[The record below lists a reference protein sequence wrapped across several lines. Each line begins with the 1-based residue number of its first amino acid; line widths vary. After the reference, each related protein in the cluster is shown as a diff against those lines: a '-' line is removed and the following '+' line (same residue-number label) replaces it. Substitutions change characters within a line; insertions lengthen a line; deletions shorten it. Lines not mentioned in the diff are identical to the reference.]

1 MHHNVNQLCVYV
13 SCTECIAKQDR
24 QCTCNLTW
32 GAFAKPLLPWKNHKY
47 CLFFCVFVRSRGYLR
62 VWWVPW
68 RVGVSMCAHACSLP
82 YPAFNAY
89 APYCPLWRFCLYH
102 IFRHYLINVT
112 IFGKK
117 LLYIKCVFWFSVELI
132 WNISYSKK
140 KSARYCHKCEN
151 VFM

>member
-1 MHHNVNQLCVYV
+1 
-13 SCTECIAKQDR
+13 
-24 QCTCNLTW
+24 
-32 GAFAKPLLPWKNHKY
+32 
-47 CLFFCVFVRSRGYLR
+47 VRARGYLR

-68 RVGVSMCAHACSLP
+68 RVGVSMCVRACSLP
-82 YPAFNAY
+82 YPACNAY

-102 IFRHYLINVT
+102 IFRHYVINVT

-117 LLYIKCVFWFSVELI
+117 LLYIKCVFWFSLELI

-151 VFM
+151 VFMWSTRYFLSDFNEVLTFSADFEESLNIKFYPNSSNGSPVVPCGQTDGQTWQS